1 MRQRS
6 RPTLTVLLAALAA
19 AGWLVVVST
28 VPARADADFAGLMST
43 AEAYAAA
50 VNASN
55 GPAVQGLVTPE
66 LWARIAPTF
75 ASNPPPGSL
84 CALTVGQAAPLG
96 AANYGAVYM
105 VCRHPDG
112 VEDIVLLTFKQVN
125 GGWKACG
132 GPTGATRGNP
142 LQ

>member
-1 MRQRS
+1 
-6 RPTLTVLLAALAA
+6 
-19 AGWLVVVST
+19 
-28 VPARADADFAGLMST
+28 
-43 AEAYAAA
+43 
-50 VNASN
+50 
-55 GPAVQGLVTPE
+55 
-66 LWARIAPTF
+66 
-75 ASNPPPGSL
+75 
-84 CALTVGQAAPLG
+84 
-96 AANYGAVYM
+96 M